1 MTAQFKRLLPA
12 GDDCD
17 AHEALAGWRGEAPR
31 DRARPP
37 GIPRVALNMAAS
49 VDGRVTIDG
58 RSAPLSSPA
67 DRELFHELRAQ
78 ADAVMAGASTVRIER
93 YGPIVREESARR
105 RRRADGMVDQPLGVI
120 VSSSLEL
127 DPQLPLLADPDS
139 HVVLLG
145 PSTGELAGARA
156 RISYVRCESLAAG
169 LAELHSRFDVG
180 VVVCEGGPTLAAALA
195 RERLLDEL
203 FVALSPKLVGGDP
216 GRTILADSGEAAP
229 QSLELRM
236 LLAAGDAL
244 FARYVVG

>member
-1 MTAQFKRLLPA
+1 
-12 GDDCD
+12 
-17 AHEALAGWRGEAPR
+17 
-31 DRARPP
+31 
-37 GIPRVALNMAAS
+37 
-49 VDGRVTIDG
+49 
-58 RSAPLSSPA
+58 
-67 DRELFHELRAQ
+67 
-78 ADAVMAGASTVRIER
+78 
-93 YGPIVREESARR
+93 
-105 RRRADGMVDQPLGVI
+105 MVDQPLGVI